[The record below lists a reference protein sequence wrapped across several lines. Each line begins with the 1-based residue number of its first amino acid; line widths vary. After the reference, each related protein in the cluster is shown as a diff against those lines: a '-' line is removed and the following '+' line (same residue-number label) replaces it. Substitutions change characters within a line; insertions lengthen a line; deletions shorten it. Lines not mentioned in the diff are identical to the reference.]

1 MWVVFV
7 GKKGDF
13 GGKRLWLLG
22 LYCVEATSIM
32 FVIRVVELTKR
43 DGFRM
48 MAISVNRKTSLTMV
62 ATIGGEE
69 EEDGD
74 LWLPCSV

>member
-1 MWVVFV
+1 
-7 GKKGDF
+7 
-13 GGKRLWLLG
+13 
-22 LYCVEATSIM
+22 
-32 FVIRVVELTKR
+32 
-43 DGFRM
+43 M